1 MTNLK
6 SAVLQATDGGRRI
19 FEDLYPD
26 SREIFANDGKGYIKL
41 RSEKTASASF
51 KLIENKGE
59 RYWIVKDFGDDT
71 TFNAIDAYMHEN
83 GIRFFSEALHR
94 LADIYNVDCT
104 LNESINKP
112 KITTRDANE
121 DEKDGDVKYET
132 RPITDAELAVMGPV
146 VTRETMKEYEYY
158 ALAWYSICKFDQK
171 TKRLRVTTFHSTE
184 DYPIFLHDCEYEKKD
199 SQGKTIKAKFQKI
212 YKPFETNKAFRFF
225 SIGQKPLNYI
235 FGLLEAKQELET
247 RKQDYK
253 EICEVNPKTK
263 PEFCGLVDRSGKL
276 ILDKIII
283 CSGERDAMCLASM
296 GYVPI
301 WFNSES
307 AKKNQ
312 DDMDELRKLADK
324 IYNVPDSDETGT
336 IKGHELAREYI
347 DLYTV
352 ELPAWLKNYKDSRK
366 RPCKDL
372 RDFIELR
379 PDRNEFQKLLNMAQS
394 AKFWTINPKNH
405 KVEMNSLNLLYFLR
419 LNGFYK
425 LKDEITKETKYI
437 RISGYTVTEYEA
449 SQIRD
454 FIRQSLREIQ
464 ADNAVLETYI
474 NSRKTGKNLFD
485 DLDPI
490 EIEFESSDK
499 EGRTFFFQNVCCYV
513 KNNLEETENPEDSG
527 ISISYKPTN
536 NKYVWE
542 NKIIPHKFTRLKPS
556 FTFHWEGNML
566 QVNLENNPSK
576 YMRYL
581 INASR
586 LYWKEEL
593 EDYKT
598 GIEDENE
605 HLRVQAEYAQANQF
619 NIYGPRLANVEDAWK
634 FQALSF
640 LNKIYAIGYLIHQY
654 KIASSARAIWAMEW
668 KNNAEGKSNGRSGKS
683 LMFQAFEKIGLSEMA
698 TLNGRSQKLTDNN
711 HFLDRISKKT
721 DILMIDDADKGFDF
735 GTFYTMITGS
745 ITVNPKNEKSFELK
759 YEDAPNIVFTS
770 NFPIPNSDS
779 STIARILFVAFSDYY
794 HIASESNG
802 YKEDRRVNWEVGDLF
817 EATYKEEEYNAD
829 INFIIDCLQ
838 FYLCCQTKQIPAINP
853 PMESIHKRILHDQM
867 GTPFLQWAREF
878 FDRKG
883 RFVNAPVIRQAAY
896 LDYCNSI
903 ERNQEKKG
911 KNGWLESVKAYVK
924 YCDDLESF
932 NPDGHSFKQK
942 DGRYQKNCI
951 WKGVDKTWEI
961 IYIKTINCDTLSEN
975 IQYI

>member
-1 MTNLK
+1 MKDLK
-6 SAVLQATDGGRRI
+6 SAILEATDGGRRI

-26 SREIFANDGKGYIKL
+26 AREVFANNAKGYIKL
-41 RSEKTASASF
+41 RAEKTASACF
-51 KLIENKGE
+51 KLIEGKE
-59 RYWIVKDFGDDT
+59 RYWILKDFGDDT
-71 TFNAIDAYMHEN
+71 TFNAIDAYMHEK
-83 GIRFFSEALHR
+83 GVRFFAEALHQ
-94 LADIYNVDCT
+94 LADIYNIDCS

-112 KITTRDANE
+112 KISTRDAE
-121 DEKDGDVKYET
+121 DGEKDGDVKYEI
-132 RPITDAELAVMGPV
+132 REITESELKVMGLV
-146 VTRETMKEYEYY
+146 VDAKTMKSYDYH
-158 ALAWYSICKFDQK
+158 ALAWYSICKFDAK
-171 TKRLRVTTFHSTE
+171 KGRLRVTTFTSTE
-184 DYPIFLHDCEYEKKD
+184 DYPIFLHNCEYEKKTKD
-199 SQGKTIKAKFQKI
+199 GKTEKASFQKI

-312 DDMDELRKLADK
+312 DDMDELRKLADR

-394 AKFWTINPKNH
+394 AKFWSINPKNH

-437 RISGYTVTEYEA
+437 RINGYTVTEYEA

-454 FIRQSLREIQ
+454 FIRQALREMQ

-474 NSRKTGKNLFD
+474 NSRKTSKNLFD
-485 DLDPI
+485 DLEPI
-490 EIEFESSDK
+490 EIEFESSNK
-499 EGRTFFFQNVCCYV
+499 EGRTLFFQNVCCHI
-513 KNNLEETENPEDSG
+513 KHNLEQTENPEDSG

-556 FTFHWEGNML
+556 FTFIWEGNML

-576 YMRYL
+576 VMLYL

-586 LYWKEEL
+586 LYWQEEL
-593 EDYKT
+593 QDYNTGLEDP
-598 GIEDENE
+598 NE
-605 HLRVQAEYAQANQF
+605 IARVNAQYAAENQF
-619 NIYGPRLANVEDAWK
+619 NLYGPRLAHVEDAWM

-640 LNKIYAIGYLIHQY
+640 LNKIYVIGYLMHQH
-654 KIASSARAIWAMEW
+654 KIASSAKAIWAMEW
-668 KNNAEGKSNGRSGKS
+668 RNNAEGTSNGRSGKS
-683 LMFQAFEKIGLSEMA
+683 LMFQCFEKLGLSETA
-698 TLNGRSQKLTDNN
+698 TMQGRDSKLTDNN
-711 HFLDRISKKT
+711 HFMDRVSKKT
-721 DILMIDDADKGFDF
+721 DILIIDDARKGFDF
-735 GTFYTMITGS
+735 DTFYTMITGS

-770 NFPIPNSDS
+770 NYPIPNNDS
-779 STIARILFVAFSDYY
+779 STMARILFVAFSDYY
-794 HIASESNG
+794 HIASPDNG
-802 YKEDRRVNWEVGDLF
+802 YKEDRKVNHEVGDLF
-817 EATYKEEEYNAD
+817 DADYKEEEYNAD
-829 INFIIDCLQ
+829 INFFIDCLQ
-838 FYLCCQTKQIPAINP
+838 FYLCCQAKNWPAINP
-853 PMESIHKRILHDQM
+853 PMESIQKRILHDKM
-867 GTPFLQWAREF
+867 GKPFLAWAREF
-878 FDRKG
+878 FDRSG
-883 RFVNAPVIRQAAY
+883 RFIDNPFIRQAAY
-896 LDYCNSI
+896 QDYCNSI
-903 ERNQEKKG
+903 ERNAEKKG
-911 KNGWLESVKAYVK
+911 KNGWLESIRAYIE
-924 YCDDLESF
+924 YCDDLECL
-932 NPDGHSFKQK
+932 NPDGLSKKQK
-942 DGRYQKNCI
+942 DGRLMYNML
-951 WKGVDKTWEI
+951 WNGVSKTWECL
-961 IYIKTINCDTLSEN
+961 YIKSKNSDTLSDN
-975 IQYI
+975 VQYP